1 MAGLNVSRPAV
12 RVLVADDNP
21 VIRIGLRQLL
31 TAQSATELVGE
42 AKDGGEA
49 LTLARRLLPDV
60 VLLDVRMPG
69 AGGLDVLPELAT
81 FTCVLMLT
89 SSQEDETIRAA
100 VRAGARGYLVY
111 GTFDENAV
119 VQNILAAA
127 GGGSVFSATA
137 VHALAAGT
145 GRGSGPADGGRAL
158 PAADPAI
165 AALLSER
172 EVAVMQLLAAG
183 RTNGEIATALF
194 LAPKTVK
201 NHVNR
206 IFSKLAVTSRAQAT
220 ALWLGPDGSAAQ

>member
-1 MAGLNVSRPAV
+1 MTVPV

-31 TAQSATELVGE
+31 TAEPATELVGE
-42 AKDGGEA
+42 AADGATA
-49 LTLARRLLPDV
+49 LRLARDLRPDV

-69 AGGLDVLPELAT
+69 TSGLAVLPELAT

-89 SSQEDETIRAA
+89 SSEEDETIRAA
-100 VRAGARGYLVY
+100 VRDGARGYLVY
-111 GTFDENAV
+111 GTFDEHAM

-127 GGGSVFSATA
+127 GGGSVFSASA
-137 VHALAAGT
+137 VRVLAAPST
-145 GRGSGPADGGRAL
+145 PSQPQARV
-158 PAADPAI
+158 PAADPAV

-172 EVAVMQLLAAG
+172 EAGVMQLLAAG
-183 RTNGEIATALF
+183 RTNGEIAVLLF

-206 IFSKLAVTSRAQAT
+206 IFAKLQANNRGHAVSMWLSR
-220 ALWLGPDGSAAQ
+220 

>member
-1 MAGLNVSRPAV
+1 MITNANGSQDAGGGRRAAV
-12 RVLVADDNP
+12 TVLVADDNP

-31 TAQSATELVGE
+31 TAEPATELVGE
-42 AKDGGEA
+42 AADGAEA
-49 LTLARRLLPDV
+49 LRLARELRPDV

-69 AGGLDVLPELAT
+69 TSGLAVLPELST

-89 SSQEDETIRAA
+89 SSEEDETIRAA
-100 VRAGARGYLVY
+100 VRDGARGYLVY

-127 GGGSVFSATA
+127 GGGSVFSASA
-137 VHALAAGT
+137 VRVLAGS
-145 GRGSGPADGGRAL
+145 SGPKPASRV
-158 PAADPAI
+158 PAADPAV

-172 EVAVMQLLAAG
+172 EAGVMQLLAAG
-183 RTNGEIATALF
+183 RTNGEIAGTLF

-206 IFSKLAVTSRAQAT
+206 IFAKLGVTSRAQAVAVWIGT
-220 ALWLGPDGSAAQ
+220 AG